1 MKVLIKLA
9 LISIVSLDI
18 FANNLTWVDKQ
29 ILEIKQT
36 RAGIKNSNIVKI
48 KNPFIFLEKNGYNI
62 VSTKKVKNIRVTKKR
77 LKKHNTIPILEM
89 IINKSALINGQWYQ
103 VNSVVDG
110 YKVNA
115 INKTSVDIGF
125 KNKKFILSLKSKI
138 GN

>member
-9 LISIVSLDI
+9 LTYIVSLDI
-18 FANNLTWVDKQ
+18 CANNLTWVDKQ
-29 ILEIKQT
+29 ILEIKQK

-62 VSTKKVKNIRVTKKR
+62 VSTKKVKNTKVTKKR
-77 LKKHNTIPILEM
+77 LKEHNTIPILEM

-110 YKVNA
+110 YKINA
-115 INKTSVDIGF
+115 INKDSVDISF
-125 KNKKFILSLKSKI
+125 KNKKFILSHKSKI

>member
-9 LISIVSLDI
+9 LTSIVSLNI
-18 FANNLTWVDKQ
+18 YANNLTWVDKQ
-29 ILEIKQT
+29 ILEIKQK
-36 RAGIKNSNIVKI
+36 RAGIKNSNIVNI

-62 VSTKKVKNIRVTKKR
+62 VSTKKVKNIKVTKKR
-77 LKKHNTIPILEM
+77 LKEHNTIPILEM

-115 INKTSVDIGF
+115 INKDSVDISF

-138 GN
+138 GT

>member
-9 LISIVSLDI
+9 LISIVSLDV

-29 ILEIKQT
+29 ILEIKQK

-62 VSTKKVKNIRVTKKR
+62 VGTKKVKKIRVTKKR
-77 LKKHNTIPILEM
+77 LEKHNTIPILEM

-115 INKTSVDIGF
+115 INKASVDISF

>member
-9 LISIVSLDI
+9 LISIVSLDV

-29 ILEIKQT
+29 ILEIKQK
-36 RAGIKNSNIVKI
+36 RAGIKNSNVVKI

-62 VSTKKVKNIRVTKKR
+62 VSTKKVKNIKVTKKR
-77 LKKHNTIPILEM
+77 LKEHNTIPILEM

-103 VNSVVDG
+103 VNSVIDG

-115 INKTSVDIGF
+115 INKASVDISF

>member
-1 MKVLIKLA
+1 MKVLIKLT

-62 VSTKKVKNIRVTKKR
+62 VSTKKVKKIRVTKKR
-77 LKKHNTIPILEM
+77 LKEHNTIPILEM

-115 INKTSVDIGF
+115 INKASVDISF

>member
-29 ILEIKQT
+29 ILEIKQK

-77 LKKHNTIPILEM
+77 LKEHNTIPILEM

-115 INKTSVDIGF
+115 INKASVDISF

>member
-9 LISIVSLDI
+9 LISIVSLDV

-29 ILEIKQT
+29 ILEIKQK

-77 LKKHNTIPILEM
+77 LKEHNTIPILEM

-115 INKTSVDIGF
+115 INKTSVDISF

>member
-1 MKVLIKLA
+1 MKVLIKLT

-62 VSTKKVKNIRVTKKR
+62 VSTKKV

-89 IINKSALINGQWYQ
+89 IINKSALINGRWYQ

-115 INKTSVDIGF
+115 INKASVDISF